1 MAANEFS
8 VTNGVLESYYGH
20 DAHVII
26 PKNVTKIGESA
37 FLDQEGMSKVTISEG
52 VKIIGDSAF
61 ADCIELEQV
70 ELPTTLTTIKS
81 EAFYR
86 SAIESIVLPRGL
98 KHIGWAAFGD
108 CSFLKKIA
116 YRGTVAEFK
125 RIELETPVINMMT
138 KAKKVQCTDGSV
150 ELAEW

>member
-1 MAANEFS
+1 MSDFKVED
-8 VTNGVLESYYGH
+8 GVLTAYCGNNP
-20 DAHVII
+20 HVII

-37 FLDQEGMSKVTISEG
+37 LLDQEGMSKVTISEG

-61 ADCIELEQV
+61 ADCVELLQV
-70 ELPTTLTTIKS
+70 ELPSTLTTI
-81 EAFYR
+81 ETQAFYR

-108 CSFLKKIA
+108 CNTLTKIA

-125 RIELETPVINMMT
+125 RIELETPVINIMT

-150 ELAEW
+150 ELMEF